1 VNDADAALQELFRD
15 AAQGA
20 PGYDER
26 KLEQRREGVSAPRA
40 APLVPPRRD
49 RRVWLGA
56 AAALVVGVVG
66 ATWWGVAHD
75 GDGAGSATCASELRF
90 DGRAYVA
97 DGALRHLP
105 RAGERLGTG
114 VEPGC
119 RDGEGDGSPD
129 ERVAVYRLPGLP
141 VAQAVLAQ
149 DMVWVRSGLGALP
162 DKVVRM
168 NRPLP
173 CRSTTLRGQAVG
185 YHGDVGEDAR
195 PPYAL
200 DIEADQGE
208 GLPLE
213 KFARV
218 SLRLHVTDETTGR
231 TDPAFVKSALAT
243 GSRITATVTC
253 VRHRWLALSLR

>member
-1 VNDADAALQELFRD
+1 MNDASAALKELFRD

-20 PGYDER
+20 PGYDAS
-26 KLEQRREGVSAPRA
+26 KLEQALERASAPRA
-40 APLVPPRRD
+40 ARLVPPRRD

-56 AAALVVGVVG
+56 AAAVVVGVVG
-66 ATWWGVAHD
+66 VTWWGVARD
-75 GDGAGSATCASELRF
+75 GGGSGSTTCAAQLRF
-90 DGRAYVA
+90 EGRAYVA

-119 RDGEGDGSPD
+119 HDGEGGGSPD
-129 ERVAVYRLPGLP
+129 ERVAVYRIPGLH
-141 VAQAVLAQ
+141 VAQAVLAR
-149 DMVWVRSGLGALP
+149 DMVWVRSDLGALP
-162 DKVVRM
+162 DEVVPM

-173 CRSTTLRGQAVG
+173 CRSATLSGQAVG
-185 YHGDVGEDAR
+185 YHGDVGDDAR

-200 DIEADQGE
+200 DVEADQGE
-208 GLPLE
+208 GLPLDRY
-213 KFARV
+213 AWV